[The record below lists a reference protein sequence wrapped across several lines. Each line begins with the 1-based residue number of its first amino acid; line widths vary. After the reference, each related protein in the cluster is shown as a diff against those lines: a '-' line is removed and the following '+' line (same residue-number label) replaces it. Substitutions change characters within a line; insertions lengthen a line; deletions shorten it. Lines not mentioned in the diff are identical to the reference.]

1 MVKKLTAIISENWD
15 ILSDTLN
22 LELENKLE
30 NYLLMING
38 LKPSIELLDKIIR
51 HPNYGIVIGRIKIR
65 DPEYTTLIEMGFL
78 EYDSENETFSIPYK
92 AREIVKGLY
101 NLNHPEVEKR
111 EQRRREITR
120 HIIENEKSW

>member
-1 MVKKLTAIISENWD
+1 
-15 ILSDTLN
+15 
-22 LELENKLE
+22 
-30 NYLLMING
+30 MING